1 MQPLQN
7 KKILLG
13 ISGGIASYKTAI
25 LARRLIDAGADVRVV
40 MTAGAQAFITPL
52 TLQALTGNPVHTD
65 LLDPAAEAAMGHI
78 ELARWA
84 DIILIAPASANVM
97 ARLSHGFAD
106 DLLSTLCLASDAPV
120 LLAPAMNRLMWSHP
134 ATQENIKTLSAR
146 GVTMLGPDEGAQA
159 CGENGAGRMLEPET
173 IAESVVQF
181 VNSESVNQLAAPTGS
196 PMPTTT
202 QQNPAANQP
211 NAYAAHHRS
220 LLGLHIVIT
229 AGPTVEPI
237 DPVRYI
243 TNRSSGKM
251 GFALATAA
259 VTQQAKVT
267 LIAGPV
273 ALATPKDV
281 TRIDVDTAKSMHAAA
296 LNAVHDADVFI
307 SVAAVADYRVEQIA
321 QEKIKKSQ
329 DAMTLT
335 LVRNPDILASISAM
349 PDKPFCVGFAAETQ
363 HVEQYARGKLN
374 KKNLDMIA
382 ANHVGQPDNPVF
394 GSDTNSLDVYWPD
407 DGHQRIAPAP
417 KKQVAA
423 ELLDIIA
430 GRLANR

>member
-7 KKILLG
+7 QKILLG
-13 ISGGIASYKTAI
+13 ISGGIASYKSAI
-25 LARRLIDAGADVRVV
+25 LARRLIDAGAEVRVV

-97 ARLSHGFAD
+97 ARLRHGFAD
-106 DLLSTLCLASDAPV
+106 DLLTTLCLASDAAV
-120 LLAPAMNRLMWSHP
+120 LLAPAMNRLMWSNA
-134 ATQENIKTLSAR
+134 ATQENAQALVIR
-146 GVTMLGPDEGAQA
+146 GVTLLGPDEGAQA
-159 CGENGAGRMLEPET
+159 CGETGAGRMLEPET
-173 IAESVVQF
+173 IRDLVIQF
-181 VNSESVNQLAAPTGS
+181 VNNEMVSKLAAPEGS
-196 PMPTTT
+196 AMQSSAPH
-202 QQNPAANQP
+202 NPAANQP
-211 NAYAAHHRS
+211 SAYAEHHRS
-220 LLGLHIVIT
+220 LAGLHIVIT

-251 GFALATAA
+251 GFALASAA
-259 VTQQAKVT
+259 VKQQAQVT

-273 ALATPKDV
+273 KLATPANV
-281 TRIDVDTAKSMHAAA
+281 TRIDVDTAKAMHAAA
-296 LNAVHDADVFI
+296 LNAVHGADVFI

-321 QEKIKKSQ
+321 EEKIKKN
-329 DAMTLT
+329 DDEMTLT
-335 LVRNPDILASISAM
+335 LVRNPDILASIASI
-349 PDKPFCVGFAAETQ
+349 PEGPFCVGFAAETE
-363 HVEQYARGKLN
+363 HVEKYARGKLS
-374 KKNLDMIA
+374 KKKLDLIA
-382 ANHVGQPDNPVF
+382 ANQVGQPDNPVF
-394 GSDTNSLDVYWPD
+394 GADTNSLDVYWENE
-407 DGHQRIAPAP
+407 GHQHIAPAP

-430 GRLANR
+430 ERLTTR